1 MPSIQQLLQGFEAF
15 RELYFKKDTALFKR
29 LATQGQKPSTL
40 LISCSDSRVDP
51 ATLFGTEPGELFVVR
66 NVANLVPPYE
76 SDDRSYGTSSAIE
89 FAVRDLGVSQ
99 IVVLGH
105 SRCGGIHALCNHL
118 SGEVSEREF
127 IVRWVSIA
135 SDAVAPHVDQPRQ
148 HAEQAAIRA
157 SVENLKTFPWIRERV
172 ASGDLTLH
180 GWWFDLAAG
189 TLSVISEERAQP

>member
-89 FAVRDLGVSQ
+89 FAVCDLGCRKLLSSDIPAAGESMLYAITSEV
-99 IVVLGH
+99 
-105 SRCGGIHALCNHL
+105 RCLN
-118 SGEVSEREF
+118 
-127 IVRWVSIA
+127 A
-135 SDAVAPHVDQPRQ
+135 SSSCVGYRSPP
-148 HAEQAAIRA
+148 
-157 SVENLKTFPWIRERV
+157 TPWR
-172 ASGDLTLH
+172 LTLTSQDSTPSRRRFVRL
-180 GWWFDLAAG
+180 WR
-189 TLSVISEERAQP
+189 T